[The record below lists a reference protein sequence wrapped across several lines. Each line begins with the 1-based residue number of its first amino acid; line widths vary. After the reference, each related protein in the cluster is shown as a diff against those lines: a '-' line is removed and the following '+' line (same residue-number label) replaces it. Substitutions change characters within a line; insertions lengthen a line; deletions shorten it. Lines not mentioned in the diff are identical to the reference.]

1 MIRWSGLV
9 GVLLGLLIGSGAT
22 AHEIRPAYLAVT
34 ETPDG
39 AFDVYWKVPAQ
50 GDQRLGLYVRLPQSC
65 APLTDPIRSIDGG
78 AYAERWTARCGGGLA
93 GQRIA
98 IDGLSSTLT
107 DTLAR
112 IAYRDGSVEIARLT
126 PDAPS
131 FVAAGAQ
138 STAQVARTYFGLGV
152 DHILSG
158 LDHLLFVFALILLIQ
173 DRWMLAKTI
182 TAFTVAHSVTLAAAS
197 LGYFSLPQK
206 PVEAAIALSITLVAR
221 EILMLRPNELRTA
234 ERLPSPS
241 VCCTVRIRRGPEG
254 DGTAADRRA
263 ARPPDL
269 QPGGRSWPAA
279 LRRRRPAA
287 VSRRT
292 CDHFHAVHAPSSHSS
307 LCDRHD
313 RDDLACDS
321 ARGPWFSLDVTRPD
335 AHVSRP
341 LTPGAAP
348 SCQTCPGPDIRGP
361 CFVRTAGLLK

>member
-1 MIRWSGLV
+1 MIRWSVLV

-50 GDQRLGLYVRLPQSC
+50 GDQRLGLYVRLPQNC

-131 FVAAGAQ
+131 FVVAGAQ

-182 TAFTVAHSVTLAAAS
+182 TAFTVAHSITLAAAS

-206 PVEAAIALSITLVAR
+206 PVEAAIALSITFVAR
-221 EILMLRPNELRTA
+221 ELLMLRPSELRTA
-234 ERLPSPS
+234 ERLPWL
-241 VCCTVRIRRGPEG
+241 VAFAFGLLHG
-254 DGTAADRRA
+254 FGFA
-263 ARPPDL
+263 
-269 QPGGRSWPAA
+269 GA
-279 LRRRRPAA
+279 LKETGLPQTDVPLALLTFNLGVEAGQLLFVAA
-287 VSRRT
+287 VLLL
-292 CDHFHAVHAPSSHSS
+292 FHAVRAIVSMPFTR
-307 LCDRHD
+307 LRPIAAYAIGTTAMIWLLT
-313 RDDLACDS
+313 RLAALGS
-321 ARGPWFSLDVTRPD
+321 FST
-335 AHVSRP
+335 
-341 LTPGAAP
+341 
-348 SCQTCPGPDIRGP
+348 
-361 CFVRTAGLLK
+361 